1 MRSNNYQNNNIR
13 IKTPHLLRIYNNPN
27 QNHQR
32 MMNIQ
37 REHFHFYKPENY
49 GINKKSKLMSSN
61 GQKVFPIHNVY
72 KKQENL
78 IHKNYDNRPVKTDYN
93 LIKDI
98 SSVGQG
104 EKKYRKISREQLN
117 KFKHS
122 IDKHFKNRE
131 KTNDNFSTTMTK
143 EETLKKNLNR
153 SKSTLLRSISNR
165 KNRLKKDERKTISN
179 KSDVLQILDET
190 IKGLKR
196 LRTIILDDDEEYK
209 EDEPFESFGKKLK
222 ISKKSKLKLQLENG
236 IENMNELIRSSITGD
251 IIKKNTIYSKYNSL
265 KYRSITPNESIV
277 NMTQKNRFVIDMEKH
292 KSNNNKKEKQH
303 YKNNSF
309 LLPSNNK
316 KIKNYDSEVQLNN
329 IHLQRNNSQLM
340 ENILK
345 VGKTYYQMQKNAKKQ
360 NKKVI
365 RYNNESGTDTLANF
379 EFSD

>member
-49 GINKKSKLMSSN
+49 GNNKKSKLMSSN

-78 IHKNYDNRPVKTDYN
+78 INKNYDNRPVKTDYN

-165 KNRLKKDERKTISN
+165 KNRIKKDERKTISN

-265 KYRSITPNESIV
+265 KNRSITPNESIV
-277 NMTQKNRFVIDMEKH
+277 NMTQKNKFVIDMEKH
-292 KSNNNKKEKQH
+292 KSNKNKKEKQH

-340 ENILK
+340 DNILK
-345 VGKTYYQMQKNAKKQ
+345 VGKTYYKLQKNMKKQ
-360 NKKVI
+360 NKKII
-365 RYNNESGTDTLANF
+365 RYNNDSGTDTLANF